1 MIATILFI
9 LFFVLIL
16 VFAIAVQF
24 LIQYAL
30 YSFGLTYTI
39 YSIVGILFGGIV
51 TMALLLLLNRYL
63 EGKNL

>member
-16 VFAIAVQF
+16 VFAIVVQF

-30 YSFGLTYTI
+30 YSFGLIYTI

-51 TMALLLLLNRYL
+51 TMASLFLLNKYL
-63 EGKNL
+63 QGKNL